1 MKFRVLTYFLFAMI
15 LLQSCGGDSMIKNKN
30 DDQSSGTATKH
41 SKVPVPV
48 ATANLIVK
56 DVKDLTGYWVG
67 DFGPEVN
74 GADTIMGEGD
84 LYGNDK
90 INISIDEIKE
100 QAVKG
105 HIVMGGKMDFF
116 TCNVKKT
123 GNSYLFKFKESD
135 KAKTHGTYSFSIAEG
150 DSLLRGSWSEK
161 ADTDRVVLGLKKR
174 QFNYSPGRRV
184 SEATYVDFGKGKK
197 TKEKSEN
204 GDVYDGER
212 YATTSEGLDKLNAS
226 MNLLVKN
233 DLVNLKKADLLVLRN
248 SIFARHGYTF
258 KKPLLSLFFSAQSW
272 YIPLSTD
279 VTAQLTP
286 VEKKNLE
293 LMKPYEKNAREYY
306 NAFGR

>member
-1 MKFRVLTYFLFAMI
+1 MKFSALTCSLLAIIF
-15 LLQSCGGDSMIKNKN
+15 LQSCGGDSMIKNKG
-30 DDQSSGTATKH
+30 DDHSSSPATGH

-56 DVKDLTGYWVG
+56 DVKDLNGYWVG

-74 GADTIMGEGD
+74 GADTVMGDGD
-84 LYGNDK
+84 LYGYDK

-100 QAVKG
+100 RAVKG
-105 HIVMGGKMDFF
+105 HIVMGGKVDFF
-116 TCNVKKT
+116 SCNMEKT
-123 GNSYLFKFKESD
+123 GNRYQFKFKESD

-150 DSLLRGSWSEK
+150 DSLLKGNWSEK
-161 ADTDRVVLGLKKR
+161 ADTDRVVFELTKK
-174 QFNYSPGRRV
+174 QFNYNAMRKV

-197 TKEKSEN
+197 TKEKLEN

-226 MNLLVKN
+226 VNVLVKD

-258 KKPLLSLFFSAQSW
+258 KKPLLNLFFSAQSW

-293 LMKPYEKNAREYY
+293 LMKPYEKNAQEYY

>member
-1 MKFRVLTYFLFAMI
+1 
-15 LLQSCGGDSMIKNKN
+15 MIKNKS
-30 DDQSSGTATKH
+30 DDQNSSPATKY

-74 GADTIMGEGD
+74 GADTVMDEGD
-84 LYGNDK
+84 QYGYDK

-100 QAVKG
+100 RAVKG
-105 HIVMGGKMDFF
+105 HIVMGGKVDFF
-116 TCNVKKT
+116 TCNMEKA
-123 GNSYLFKFKESD
+123 GNRYQFKFKESD
-135 KAKTHGTYSFSIAEG
+135 NAKTHGTYSFSIAEG
-150 DSLLRGSWSEK
+150 DSLLRGYWSEK
-161 ADTDRVVLGLKKR
+161 ADTDRIVLRLAKK
-174 QFNYSPGRRV
+174 QFHYDAKRKV

-197 TKEKSEN
+197 TKEKSDN
-204 GDVYDGER
+204 GEVYDWER
-212 YATTSEGLDKLNAS
+212 YATTSEGVDKLNAS
-226 MNLLVKN
+226 VNVLVKD

-286 VEKKNLE
+286 IEKKNLE
-293 LMKPYEKNAREYY
+293 LMKPYEKNAQEYY